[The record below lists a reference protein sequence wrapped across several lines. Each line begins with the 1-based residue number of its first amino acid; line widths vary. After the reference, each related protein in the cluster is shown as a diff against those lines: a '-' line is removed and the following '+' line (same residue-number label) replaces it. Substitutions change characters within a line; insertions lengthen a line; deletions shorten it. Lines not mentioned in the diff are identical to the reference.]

1 MNYEAYF
8 NVTRQNNITFSSAY
22 NMLASLLSVMSTL
35 EDKLLTELVKQY
47 SY

>member
-8 NVTRQNNITFSSAY
+8 ICTKEQNIVFSRAY
-22 NMLASLLSVMSTL
+22 NMLANLLNITSAT
-35 EDKLLTELVKQY
+35 EDKLLTELVKEY